1 MDWSI
6 NYSPDFSAEVGVMAG
21 RNYLSLS
28 FKPVL

>member
-6 NYSPDFSAEVGVMAG
+6 NYILDFCGEVGVMAG